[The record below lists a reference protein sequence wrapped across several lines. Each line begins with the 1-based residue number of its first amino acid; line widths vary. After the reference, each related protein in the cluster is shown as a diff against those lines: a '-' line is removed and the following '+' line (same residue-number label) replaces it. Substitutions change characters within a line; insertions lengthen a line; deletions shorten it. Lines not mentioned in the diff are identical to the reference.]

1 MSSACVIASPG
12 MCSEA
17 ALYDPMRPILRQR
30 GHVPQHAAVCRHNQR
45 LRRSQIRAVIRRMLI
60 ERGFEGVT
68 VRRVAAAS
76 GHAVQTIY
84 SLVGSRDQAII
95 DAIGEYT
102 GFVGRTAAPRVENP
116 GAVIDIVDCW
126 LQSIETTPEF
136 CRQVSRIFF
145 TQSRSVFYSL
155 RDQQAAHLSS
165 LLRRQQA
172 CGVLQADL
180 DVRAL
185 AEQFVLL
192 ASALCLEWSDRPFP
206 IGQLQK
212 RLRSGYEALLAGA
225 LS

>member
-1 MSSACVIASPG
+1 

-17 ALYDPMRPILRQR
+17 ALYDPMQPILRSR
-30 GHVPQHAAVCRHNQR
+30 GHAAQHVSVCRQNQR
-45 LRRSQIRAVIRRMLI
+45 LRRSQIRAVIRRLLI

-84 SLVGSRDQAII
+84 SLVGSRNQAIV

-102 GFVGRTAAPRVENP
+102 GFVGRTATPRVEDP
-116 GAVIDIVDCW
+116 DAVIDIVDCW
-126 LQSIETTPEF
+126 LQSIETAPEF

-145 TQSRSVFYSL
+145 TQSRGVFYSL
-155 RDQQAAHLSS
+155 RDQQATHLCA

-180 DVRAL
+180 DVRTL
-185 AEQFVLL
+185 AEQFVMI

-206 IGQLQK
+206 IEQLQK

-225 LS
+225 LRRAA